1 MNSNFYREL
10 GQMVDDTIAEL
21 DTFDI
26 DSRASSVF
34 ESIRAVGT
42 ACLDGDKLQSS
53 LREDLGPKRVHAFQ
67 SAVFTLVGL
76 SFLTQRSNA
85 NSDTSNALHRVKI
98 DTAQL
103 LQEALKREAPSKEST
118 PEAAPASRSTY
129 VHPSRIDALKALP
142 KFELDPK
149 RLIRLLEELNHA
161 HASDSHMATAMLVR
175 AITDHVAPVFGLR
188 SFAEVS
194 NSYPGSKSF
203 KGQMQ
208 QLQNSL
214 RHVADGHLHIP
225 MRNSEDLP
233 TEHQVDFKSAV
244 DSLLS
249 EAIRLLQNRA

>member
-1 MNSNFYREL
+1 MNSNFYLEL
-10 GQMVDDTIAEL
+10 GQMVDDAIAEL
-21 DTFDI
+21 DSFGTAN
-26 DSRASSVF
+26 RASSVF
-34 ESIRAVGT
+34 DSIRSVGT

-67 SAVFTLVGL
+67 SAVFALVRLNTLTHGK
-76 SFLTQRSNA
+76 NA
-85 NSDTSNALHRVKI
+85 NSGTFNALHRVKI
-98 DTAQL
+98 DAVQL
-103 LQEALKREAPSKEST
+103 LEEAQKREAPSKE
-118 PEAAPASRSTY
+118 PEPETVPASRSTY
-129 VHPSRIDALKALP
+129 VHPSRIDVLKALP
-142 KFELDPK
+142 KVELDPK

-249 EAIRLLQNRA
+249 EVIRLLQNRA